1 MSCAL
6 PRVFYLV
13 LFLVLIAGN
22 VSVYTSNG
30 EGIK

>member
-1 MSCAL
+1 MPCAL

-13 LFLVLIAGN
+13 LFLVLIARN
-22 VSVYTSNG
+22 VSVYRSNR